1 MRNTSGLFTAVVLMA
16 VSWPSLVTRAQA
28 PQTPQPATFEVVSVR
43 QNRSG
48 ELAMPQGTRGRRYTA
63 TNTALR
69 FVIATAYG
77 IPVARVL
84 GGPSWLG
91 NATVEMRQVG
101 GDRFDIGATLPEGSA
116 ATQVPLMLRAL
127 LADRFKLVAHSE
139 MRDAPTYALVVARAD
154 GRLGPRLRQASIDC
168 EAATAAGKAIPS
180 SSPGER
186 GPCATEIGGEIVG
199 RGQRLTA
206 LARMLAFFAGRPV
219 VDRTNLTGGFDFDL
233 RFPELETPPG
243 GGSPPDAGG
252 GLFAAVQEQLGLKLD
267 LIRAPLE
274 FIVIDSIDHPTEN

>member
-1 MRNTSGLFTAVVLMA
+1 MRNSWGLSTAAIGVAVLCHSLA
-16 VSWPSLVTRAQA
+16 VRAQT
-28 PQTPQPATFEVVSVR
+28 PQTPQPVTFEVVSVK

-63 TNTALR
+63 TNTPLR
-69 FVIATAYG
+69 FVIATAYR

-116 ATQVPLMLRAL
+116 ATQVPLMLSTL

-139 MRDAPTYALVVARAD
+139 MRDAPMYALITARAD
-154 GRLGPRLRQASIDC
+154 GRLGSRLRRASIDC
-168 EAATAAGKAIPS
+168 EAATTAGTAVPS
-180 SSPGER
+180 SNPGER
-186 GPCATEIGGEIVG
+186 GPCASETGGEIVG
-199 RGQRLTA
+199 RGQRLSV
-206 LARMLAFFAGRPV
+206 LARMLALFAGRPV

-233 RFPELETPPG
+233 RFPELETPPDG
-243 GGSPPDAGG
+243 RSPTDSAGG
-252 GLFAAVQEQLGLKLD
+252 IFAAVQEQLGLKLD
-267 LIRAPLE
+267 PIRAPLE
-274 FIVIDSIDHPTEN
+274 FIVIDSVEHPTKN

>member
-1 MRNTSGLFTAVVLMA
+1 MRNTLALFAA
-16 VSWPSLVTRAQA
+16 VSLVAVLWPGVAARAQA
-28 PQTPQPATFEVVSVR
+28 PQTPQPATFEVVSVK

-48 ELAMPQGTRGRRYTA
+48 ELAMPQGTRGRTYTA
-63 TNTALR
+63 TNTPLR

-77 IPVARVL
+77 IPVARVV

-116 ATQVPLMLRAL
+116 ASQVPLMLRAL
-127 LADRFKLVAHSE
+127 LAERFKLVAHRE
-139 MRDAPTYALVVARAD
+139 MRDAPVYALIVARAD
-154 GRLGPRLRQASIDC
+154 GRIGPRLRQASIDC
-168 EAATAAGKAIPS
+168 EAATAAGKTIPPS
-180 SSPGER
+180 NPGER
-186 GPCATEIGGEIVG
+186 GPCASEIGGEIIG

-219 VDRTNLTGGFDFDL
+219 VDKTNLTGGFDFDL
-233 RFPELETPPG
+233 RMPELETPPAG
-243 GGSPPDAGG
+243 GNPTDAGG

-267 LIRAPLE
+267 PIRAPLE
-274 FIVIDSIDHPTEN
+274 FLVIDSVDHPTEN

>member
-1 MRNTSGLFTAVVLMA
+1 MRNFWGLFAAVVLA
-16 VSWPSLVTRAQA
+16 ATSWQSLAARAQA
-28 PQTPQPATFEVVSVR
+28 SQTPQPVTFEVVSVK

-63 TNTALR
+63 TNTPLR

-91 NATVEMRQVG
+91 NATIEMRQVG

-116 ATQVPLMLRAL
+116 ATQVPVMLRAL

-139 MRDAPTYALVVARAD
+139 MRDAPMYALIVARAD

-168 EAATAAGKAIPS
+168 ESAATAGTVVPPAN
-180 SSPGER
+180 PGER
-186 GPCATEIGGEIVG
+186 GPCASEIGGEIVG

-219 VDRTNLTGGFDFDL
+219 VDRTNLAGGFDFDL
-233 RFPELETPPG
+233 RFPELET
-243 GGSPPDAGG
+243 SPDGRNPADSAGG
-252 GLFAAVQEQLGLKLD
+252 IFAAVQEQLGLKLD
-267 LIRAPLE
+267 PIRAPLE
-274 FIVIDSIDHPTEN
+274 FIMIDSVDHPTEN